1 MPDRSETKPRKA
13 PRARSTARPKA
24 TAKAAVA
31 TATPTDALDT
41 TAVAVP
47 ESTSVAAAPRVPT
60 RDEVAQRAHELYVK
74 SGFVH
79 GRDLEFWLEAERQ
92 LRSGN

>member
-1 MPDRSETKPRKA
+1 MPDSTESKPKKA

-24 TAKAAVA
+24 TARPAAA
-31 TATPTDALDT
+31 TTATKAPDT
-41 TAVAVP
+41 TAVAVA

-92 LRSGN
+92 LRAGN